1 MKKLIESMDHIEE
14 CGMNEDP
21 MPTAMPGADAG
32 QPVSMNVS
40 INASGKDHVADLINM
55 MKNAGMSAAEPVG
68 APSLGMRGDIEKF
81 RSAMDDDPEIPGDD
95 DNPDDTDLKA
105 GIIGALGGAAAG
117 AAIPG
122 AGAALGGVGGMAG
135 GALGGAVG
143 GPAGAAVGSKIGS
156 AIGKAAPSAIGS
168 KIGDKLTGEELA
180 TEDVRYDPKQSMPS
194 IMKYAY
200 QPDVSNALAKA
211 AGVDSEE
218 VYFDDSDL
226 VYGDKTVVP
235 RCGVDDNCTFGDA
248 VKALKKFV
256 TKEDYANEPD
266 PEYGDL
272 SDAIPN
278 GNDLNRKKKAY
289 AATQDGDNPMAV
301 ENIKAQ
307 LMAALSEKKKP
318 DANKNGIPD
327 YAEDGKGPND
337 LAKGKKGSKPK
348 KGKVPPQFKKKGTDE
363 AVATKD
369 CPKCGAP
376 GKKELMACS
385 TCGCS

>member
-32 QPVSMNVS
+32 QPVSMNVN

-68 APSLGMRGDIEKF
+68 APSLGMRGDMEKF

-156 AIGKAAPSAIGS
+156 AIGKAAPSAIGA

-180 TEDVRYDPKQSMPS
+180 TEDD
-194 IMKYAY
+194 
-200 QPDVSNALAKA
+200 L
-211 AGVDSEE
+211 EE
-218 VYFDDSDL
+218 
-226 VYGDKTVVP
+226 
-235 RCGVDDNCTFGDA
+235 
-248 VKALKKFV
+248 
-256 TKEDYANEPD
+256 YANEPD
-266 PEYGDL
+266 AQYGDM
-272 SDAIPN
+272 SDAIPD

-301 ENIKAQ
+301 EAIKAT

-348 KGKVPPQFKKKGTDE
+348 KGVVPPQFQKKGTDE
-363 AVATKD
+363 GGQTKD

-385 TCGCS
+385 SCGCS

>member
-1 MKKLIESMDHIEE
+1 MSMKKLIESMDHIEE

-55 MKNAGMSAAEPVG
+55 MKNAGMPAAEPVG
-68 APSLGMRGDIEKF
+68 APSLGMRGDMEKF

-95 DNPDDTDLKA
+95 DNPDDQDLKA
-105 GIIGALGGAAAG
+105 GTLGT
-117 AAIPG
+117 I
-122 AGAALGGVGGMAG
+122 AG
-135 GALGGAVG
+135 GALGMALG
-143 GPAGAAVGSKIGS
+143 GPLGALTGAA
-156 AIGKAAPSAIGS
+156 A
-168 KIGDKLTGEELA
+168 GDSLTDEELA
-180 TEDVRYDPKQSMPS
+180 TEDD
-194 IMKYAY
+194 
-200 QPDVSNALAKA
+200 L
-211 AGVDSEE
+211 EE
-218 VYFDDSDL
+218 
-226 VYGDKTVVP
+226 
-235 RCGVDDNCTFGDA
+235 
-248 VKALKKFV
+248 
-256 TKEDYANEPD
+256 YANEPD
-266 PEYGDL
+266 PQYGDT
-272 SDAIPN
+272 SDAIPD

-301 ENIKAQ
+301 EAIKAT

-318 DANKNGIPD
+318 DTNKNGIPD

-348 KGKVPPQFKKKGTDE
+348 KGEVPPQFKKKGTDE
-363 AVATKD
+363 GGQTKD

-385 TCGCS
+385 SCGCS

>member
-1 MKKLIESMDHIEE
+1 M
-14 CGMNEDP
+14 
-21 MPTAMPGADAG
+21 
-32 QPVSMNVS
+32 
-40 INASGKDHVADLINM
+40 NM

-226 VYGDKTVVP
+226 V
-235 RCGVDDNCTFGDA
+235 
-248 VKALKKFV
+248 
-256 TKEDYANEPD
+256 
-266 PEYGDL
+266 
-272 SDAIPN
+272 
-278 GNDLNRKKKAY
+278 
-289 AATQDGDNPMAV
+289 
-301 ENIKAQ
+301 
-307 LMAALSEKKKP
+307 
-318 DANKNGIPD
+318 
-327 YAEDGKGPND
+327 
-337 LAKGKKGSKPK
+337 
-348 KGKVPPQFKKKGTDE
+348 
-363 AVATKD
+363 
-369 CPKCGAP
+369 
-376 GKKELMACS
+376 
-385 TCGCS
+385 